1 MYLRNI
7 LILVAI
13 FLIILLSV
21 SGCARE
27 QQATEP
33 TGVPSSPPITEPST
47 APSSKPSIGGGGP
60 ASTVVP
66 SDPQKSFEDAV
77 LNADL
82 IVTGTITDKRYE
94 LVPYDTKPIS
104 NTGNITQQE
113 YNLNTGNMTQ
123 GKIYTIFTL
132 TVEKVIKGDPAT
144 KQVFVK
150 VQGGIIEGKLI
161 ELATGEYFSISD
173 QVLLTLHREDDDVLT
188 LSSPGLVW
196 IRGSKVM
203 SEPELSEIIGRVIR
217 IMKANNIPIAL
228 PESEWPPLIGP
239 AAPAQRPEKK
249 KDITPT
255 VKL

>member
-82 IVTGTITDKRYE
+82 IV
-94 LVPYDTKPIS
+94 S
-104 NTGNITQQE
+104 GNITGQRYE
-113 YNLNTGNMTQ
+113 VVTIAPPKPAEGIADNTTGRLGVYTDNTTP
-123 GKIYTIFTL
+123 GKYVYTIFTL
-132 TVEKVIKGDPAT
+132 TVEKVIKGDPAV
-144 KQVFVK
+144 KEVLIRVPGGYIGEIYQVPI
-150 VQGGIIEGKLI
+150 GG
-161 ELATGEYFSISD
+161 YFLISD
-173 QVLLTLHREDDDVLT
+173 NVLLSLHREADNVFT
-188 LSSPGLVW
+188 LPSPGLVW
-196 IRGSKVM
+196 QTGRTIISKPDLSQVIGHVIQVM
-203 SEPELSEIIGRVIR
+203 
-217 IMKANNIPIAL
+217 MANNIPIAL
-228 PESEWPPLIGP
+228 PPSEWPPLP
-239 AAPAQRPEKK
+239 VSPVQRPEK
-249 KDITPT
+249 
-255 VKL
+255 